1 MGSNKSGVDK
11 PDLGKR
17 GQISQGIVQTE
28 LQSEAATISYGEQL
42 SGQLIENLPAGGLV
56 FLHGDLGAGKTTL
69 SRGIIRGLGYNGPV
83 RSPTYTLVERYPTE
97 YLQTCHFDLYRMGHP
112 EELEFIGA
120 RDDLVDGNLCLIE
133 WPERA
138 EGWLRKPDV
147 EIYIRFNHLKK
158 GSQVIKITRQI
169 EIHWHNAKA

>member
-1 MGSNKSGVDK
+1 MGFDAIELADEEATLEFGRE
-11 PDLGKR
+11 LA
-17 GQISQGIVQTE
+17 SQLV
-28 LQSEAATISYGEQL
+28 EA
-42 SGQLIENLPAGGLV
+42 LPEGGLV

-69 SRGIIRGLGYNGPV
+69 TRGIIRALGYSGPV

-97 YLQTCHFDLYRMGHP
+97 PHQICHFDLYRMGHP

-120 RDDLVDGNLCLIE
+120 RDDLVAGNLCLVE

-138 EGWLRKPDV
+138 EGWLRQPDV
-147 EIYIRFNHLKK
+147 EVYLRFNYLKN

-169 EIHWHNAKA
+169 EFKWHNRHL